1 MGAHSLKI
9 MFYIFFEVPDWSS
22 ELKARH
28 EVLMKILKLGNA
40 LKVNFA
46 FPTQTLHI
54 PELPTAPS
62 ATSKYPDE
70 NQAKESLTQFLYQ
83 KNKD

>member
-1 MGAHSLKI
+1 

-28 EVLMKILKLGNA
+28 EVLLEILKLGNA

-46 FPTQTLHI
+46 FPTQTLNI
-54 PELPTAPS
+54 PKLPT
-62 ATSKYPDE
+62 TSSSDARYPNDL
-70 NQAKESLTQFLYQ
+70 QAKENLTQFLALK
-83 KNKD
+83 KNND

>member
-1 MGAHSLKI
+1 

-28 EVLMKILKLGNA
+28 EILMEILRLGNVI
-40 LKVNFA
+40 KVNFA

-54 PELPTAPS
+54 AELPKAPL
-62 ATSKYPDE
+62 AKTKYPDE
-70 NQAKESLTQFLYQ
+70 RQAKESLTQFLSLK
-83 KNKD
+83 KNND